1 MVTILLIA
9 LLILVAGLAVEIGIA
24 SWNIR
29 RAGRYQRQ
37 RDAAESQVASMK
49 DRVEHTSEKFRSL
62 DKYATDIYWL
72 LRFLYNRY
80 DKFADID
87 KEIEEGVNETAETP
101 ISEANKRFQDMKRAI
116 KIVKVTVRASE
127 KIEGFMGSIATQIT
141 SIIRDLE
148 EADDEKES
156 AEKKDEVKAPET
168 TEAPA
173 STEEPAKAE
182 GQE

>member
-62 DKYATDIYWL
+62 DKYATDISWL